1 MSVFPVPKSPVGPLQ
16 EQVRQQ
22 YAYLFQLAG
31 LLNASMSQLEA
42 SGGAEGGTVAA
53 AGPADRAEAAAREKQ
68 TAQLKSLIVKTA
80 ETVHQEME
88 RLEVRLRGSFVAAS
102 QFGTYLQ
109 ELNSQ
114 LAADPEG
121 VSQYY
126 KFLAQLQND
135 AEQTA
140 LALEQYRTEVEGYIR
155 QGIVRYEGTTP
166 VIGIAIGQDIKTTA
180 TGVETERGVFDEIDT
195 RSNMSVWTTER
206 LSFYIGGQEA
216 AYFSN
221 GALTVAVINT
231 DRVRGGGTWDV
242 SFLGG
247 VKCKWIGG

>member
-1 MSVFPVPKSPVGPLQ
+1 MPGAPTGTLQ
-16 EQVRQQ
+16 QQIRQQ
-22 YAYLFQLAG
+22 YTYLFQLAQA
-31 LLNASMSQLEA
+31 LNRALEQLEV
-42 SGGAEGGTVAA
+42 G
-53 AGPADRAEAAAREKQ
+53 Q
-68 TAQLKSLIVKTA
+68 TARQQPTQKAGGREEKAATAVGLKSLIVKTA

-126 KFLAQLQND
+126 KFLARLQND

>member
-1 MSVFPVPKSPVGPLQ
+1 MSVIPMPKSPVGPLQ
-16 EQVRQQ
+16 QQVQQQ

-31 LLNASMSQLEA
+31 LLNASMEQLGTSGGGEKAKTAAVSA
-42 SGGAEGGTVAA
+42 SGGE
-53 AGPADRAEAAAREKQ
+53 AAREEQ
-68 TAQLKSLIVKTA
+68 AAQLKSLIVKTA
-80 ETVHQEME
+80 ETVRQEME

-121 VSQYY
+121 VEQYY
-126 KFLAQLQND
+126 KFLSQLQSGTD
-135 AEQTA
+135 QTA

-155 QGIVRYEGTTP
+155 QGIVRYEGTVP
-166 VIGIAIGQDIKTTA
+166 VIGIAIGQDIKTA
-180 TGVETERGVFDEIDT
+180 AKDVETERGVFDVIDT

-231 DRVRGGGTWDV
+231 DRIRGGGAWDV

-247 VKCKWIGG
+247 VKYKWIGG

>member
-1 MSVFPVPKSPVGPLQ
+1 MPKSPVGPLQ
-16 EQVRQQ
+16 QQVQQQ

-31 LLNASMSQLEA
+31 LLNASMEQLGTSGGGEKAKTAAVSA
-42 SGGAEGGTVAA
+42 SGGE
-53 AGPADRAEAAAREKQ
+53 AAREEQ
-68 TAQLKSLIVKTA
+68 AAQLKSLIVKTA
-80 ETVHQEME
+80 ETVRQEME

-121 VSQYY
+121 VEQYY
-126 KFLAQLQND
+126 KFLSQLQSGTD
-135 AEQTA
+135 QTA

-155 QGIVRYEGTTP
+155 QGIVRYEGTVP
-166 VIGIAIGQDIKTTA
+166 VIGIAIGQDIKTA
-180 TGVETERGVFDEIDT
+180 AKDVETERGVFDVIDT

-231 DRVRGGGTWDV
+231 DRIRGGGAWDV

-247 VKCKWIGG
+247 VKYKWIGG